1 MKQAKNKLLSINNKK
16 ENYMKPGKKIVKTLT
31 LAAFLTGLAIN
42 FSACAEQSPFEPG
55 DSKDLPAVLNKNP
68 NRGPDSI
75 GLSGTD
81 NTVDTTTEQGS
92 MTSRYSK
99 KWDAYQGGKI
109 NLSQGSQFE
118 LLYGSLTPPA
128 ELYGQDVTLTMT
140 VVQDDVDNELH
151 IEFGPHGS
159 TFEPAATVWF
169 HYPGSNPKLYYVE
182 DDGTYIEQNPDEVD
196 LVNGWV
202 MLKIN
207 HFSRYAVAW
216 SN

>member
-1 MKQAKNKLLSINNKK
+1 MKTISRIKQ
-16 ENYMKPGKKIVKTLT
+16 TLT
-31 LAAFLTGLAIN
+31 TGLLLTALTLSFN
-42 FSACAEQSPFEPG
+42 ACTEESPFAPG
-55 DSKDLPAVLNKNP
+55 DKKDLSAALNK
-68 NRGPDSI
+68 RPDRKADS
-75 GLSGTD
+75 LLLTAD

-128 ELYGQDVTLTMT
+128 ELYGENVTLTMT
-140 VVQDDVDNELH
+140 VVQDDADNELH

-182 DDGTYIEQNPDEVD
+182 DDGTYTEQKPDEVD

-202 MLKIN
+202 KLTIN

>member
-1 MKQAKNKLLSINNKK
+1 MKTINRIFAKVGAGVL
-16 ENYMKPGKKIVKTLT
+16 MTGLT
-31 LAAFLTGLAIN
+31 LK
-42 FSACAEQSPFEPG
+42 FSACTEQTPFEPG
-55 DSKDLPAVLNKNP
+55 DRKDLSATLNKNP

-92 MTSRYSK
+92 LTSRYSK

-128 ELYGQDVTLTMT
+128 ELYGENVTLTMT
-140 VVQDDVDNELH
+140 VVQDDADNELH

-182 DDGTYIEQNPDEVD
+182 DDGTYTEQKPDEVN

-202 MLKIN
+202 KLTIN

>member
-1 MKQAKNKLLSINNKK
+1 MKTI
-16 ENYMKPGKKIVKTLT
+16 KKITKFLT
-31 LAAFLTGLAIN
+31 TAALLTGLAIN
-42 FSACAEQSPFEPG
+42 FNACTEQSPFEVQFNQDG
-55 DSKDLPAVLNKNP
+55 SLTK
-68 NRGPDSI
+68 RSTTQTI
-75 GLSGTD
+75 D
-81 NTVDTTTEQGS
+81 NVEQGS
-92 MTSRYSK
+92 MTSRYYK
-99 KWDAYQGGKI
+99 KWDEYQGGKI

-118 LLYGSLTPPA
+118 LLYGSLTPPP
-128 ELYGQDVTLTMT
+128 ELYGEDVTLAMT
-140 VVQDDVDNELH
+140 VVQDEADNELLV
-151 IEFGPHGS
+151 EFGPHGS

-182 DDGTYIEQNPDEVD
+182 DDGTYTEQNPDEVD